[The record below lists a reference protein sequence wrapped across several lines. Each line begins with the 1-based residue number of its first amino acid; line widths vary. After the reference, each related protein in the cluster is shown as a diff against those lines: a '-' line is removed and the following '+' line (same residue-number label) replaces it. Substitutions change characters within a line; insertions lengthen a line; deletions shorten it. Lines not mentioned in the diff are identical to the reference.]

1 MRSRFSL
8 VLSFASAATIL
19 LTAATTMFAQCPYS
33 IKGATNTAGAGGN
46 LDADAASSA
55 QVVHHTSDTNFKKD
69 VLEAKQPVL
78 VDFYATWCG
87 PCQRLSP
94 VIESV
99 SKSYSGKV
107 SVFKVDVDKS
117 PKLAERYGITS
128 IPSIKMFKKGK
139 LVDSTVGLL
148 SESQLK
154 DKIEKLL

>member
-8 VLSFASAATIL
+8 VLSFASATAIL

-33 IKGATNTAGAGGN
+33 NKGATNTAGAGGN
-46 LDADAASSA
+46 LDADAASIA
-55 QVVHHTSDTNFKKD
+55 QVVHHTSDANFKKD
-69 VLEAKQPVL
+69 VLESKQPVL

-99 SKSYSGKV
+99 SKSYSGRV
-107 SVFKVDVDKS
+107 SVFKVDVDKN

-154 DKIEKLL
+154 DKVEKLL

>member
-1 MRSRFSL
+1 MRSRVSL
-8 VLSFASAATIL
+8 VLSFAITTTIL

-33 IKGATNTAGAGGN
+33 NKGSSNTSSAGGN
-46 LDADAASSA
+46 SDVNAASSA
-55 QVVHHTSDTNFKKD
+55 QVVHHTSDATFKKD

-94 VIESV
+94 VIESI

-107 SVFKVDVDKS
+107 SVFKVDVDKN

-128 IPSIKMFKKGK
+128 IPSIKIFKKGK
-139 LVDSTVGLL
+139 LVDSTIGLL

-154 DKIEKLL
+154 DKVDKLL